1 MSRLLIPAACLFL
14 FAAAC
19 REAETP
25 VVTTSTVAA
34 TSTVATATEA
44 QPAPVAVSE
53 TPLDPTGAYFAMADL
68 PAEFAELE
76 HLSLA
81 TIDENAA
88 PAPLNGF
95 LRPKDRDAKD
105 YALISPKLEGRSL
118 AFTTA
123 AVDGVHY
130 EFNGAFDVAGNFAAE
145 PPSYETAV
153 LTGTLTKH
161 RDGRSIASTPVR
173 FRYEAGG

>member
-1 MSRLLIPAACLFL
+1 MIAVFLLIAI
-14 FAAAC
+14 AAC
-19 REAETP
+19 REAEP
-25 VVTTSTVAA
+25 PSAVAP
-34 TSTVATATEA
+34 TSTVATTTEA
-44 QPAPVAVSE
+44 QPTPAAPTE

-81 TIDENAA
+81 TIDDNAE

-95 LRPKDRDAKD
+95 LRPKSRDAKD
-105 YALISPKLEGRSL
+105 YALINPKLEGRNL
-118 AFTTA
+118 TFATE

-130 EFNGAFDVAGNFAAE
+130 EFNGAFEVVGNFAAE

-153 LTGTLTKH
+153 LTGTLTKF
-161 RDGRSIASTPVR
+161 RDDRSVASTPVK

>member
-1 MSRLLIPAACLFL
+1 MSRLLIPAAFL
-14 FAAAC
+14 LIAVAAC
-19 REAETP
+19 REAEAP
-25 VVTTSTVAA
+25 SAVAP
-34 TSTVATATEA
+34 TNTVATTTEA
-44 QPAPVAVSE
+44 APAPVAPSE
-53 TPLDPTGAYFAMADL
+53 PLLDPTGAYFAMTEL

-81 TIDENAA
+81 TIDDNAA

-95 LRPKDRDAKD
+95 LRPKDRNARD
-105 YALISPKLEGRSL
+105 YALISPKLDGKSL
-118 AFTTA
+118 TFTTA

-130 EFNGAFDVAGNFAAE
+130 EFNGAFEVVGNFAAD

-153 LTGTLTKH
+153 LTGTLTKL
-161 RDGRSIASTPVR
+161 RNGKTIASTPVE

>member
-1 MSRLLIPAACLFL
+1 MD
-14 FAAAC
+14 
-19 REAETP
+19 E
-25 VVTTSTVAA
+25 
-34 TSTVATATEA
+34 
-44 QPAPVAVSE
+44 
-53 TPLDPTGAYFAMADL
+53 L

-81 TIDENAA
+81 TIDDNAE

-95 LRPKDRDAKD
+95 LRPKDRDARD
-105 YALISPKLEGRSL
+105 YALISPKLEGRNL
-118 AFTTA
+118 TFTTA

-130 EFNGAFDVAGNFAAE
+130 EFNGAFEVVGNFAAE

-161 RDGRSIASTPVR
+161 RGGRSVASTPVK

>member
-1 MSRLLIPAACLFL
+1 MIAVFLLIAI
-14 FAAAC
+14 AAC
-19 REAETP
+19 REAEPPSAVTP
-25 VVTTSTVAA
+25 TN
-34 TSTVATATEA
+34 TVATTTEA
-44 QPAPVAVSE
+44 EPAPVPPTE
-53 TPLDPTGAYFAMADL
+53 TLLDPTGAYFAMDEL

-81 TIDENAA
+81 TIDDKAE

-95 LRPKDRDAKD
+95 LRPKDREARD

-118 AFTTA
+118 AFTTEV
-123 AVDGVHY
+123 VDGVHY
-130 EFNGAFDVAGNFAAE
+130 EFSGAFEVVGNFAAE

-161 RDGRSIASTPVR
+161 RGGKSIASTPVK

>member
-1 MSRLLIPAACLFL
+1 MTHHWIIAALLLIAV
-14 FAAAC
+14 AAC
-19 REAETP
+19 REAEP
-25 VVTTSTVAA
+25 PSAA
-34 TSTVATATEA
+34 APTSTVATTTEA
-44 QPAPVAVSE
+44 QPAPAEPSE
-53 TPLDPTGAYFAMADL
+53 TPLDPTGAYFAMTEL

-88 PAPLNGF
+88 SAPLNGF

-105 YALISPKLEGRSL
+105 YALISPKLEGRNL
-118 AFTTA
+118 TFTTA
-123 AVDGVHY
+123 AVDDVHY
-130 EFNGAFDVAGNFAAE
+130 EFSGAFQVVGNFAAE

-153 LTGTLTKH
+153 LNGTLTKF
-161 RDGRSIASTPVR
+161 RDDRSVASTPVK